1 MKKRTLIAVLAAMI
15 VFGSVYAFA
24 ASLTSVATAKVGAGN
39 SAVASC
45 DTDGVSTSYTSSWDT
60 TDKRYEI
67 TSVTVSGISDTCD
80 GQTANVSVNDTSDVS
95 LGVGST
101 AIPTN
106 AATSVSVS
114 LGTAVSAEAAS
125 NIHVLIAS

>member
-1 MKKRTLIAVLAAMI
+1 MKKRTLIAALAAMI

-24 ASLTSVATAKVGAGN
+24 ASLTGVSTALVGADN

-45 DTDGVSTSYTSSWDT
+45 DTNGVSTSYTSSWDT

-67 TSVTVSGISDTCD
+67 TSVTVSGIAAPCI
-80 GQTANVSVNDTSDVS
+80 GQVVNVSVNDSADAS
-95 LGVGST
+95 LGVGS
-101 AIPTN
+101 
-106 AATSVSVS
+106 ATLASGTSLAVS

>member
-1 MKKRTLIAVLAAMI
+1 MKKRTLIAVLAAMV

-24 ASLTSVATAKVGAGN
+24 ASLTSVTTAKVGAGN

-45 DTDGVSTSYTSSWDT
+45 DTDGVSTSYTSAWDA

-67 TSVTVSGISDTCD
+67 SSVTVSGISDTCD
-80 GQTANVSVNDTSDVS
+80 GQTANVSVNDSSDDS
-95 LGVGST
+95 LGTGNA
-101 AIPTN
+101 AIPVG
-106 AATSVSVS
+106 AGTSVSVS
-114 LGTAVSAEAAS
+114 LGAAVSAEAAS